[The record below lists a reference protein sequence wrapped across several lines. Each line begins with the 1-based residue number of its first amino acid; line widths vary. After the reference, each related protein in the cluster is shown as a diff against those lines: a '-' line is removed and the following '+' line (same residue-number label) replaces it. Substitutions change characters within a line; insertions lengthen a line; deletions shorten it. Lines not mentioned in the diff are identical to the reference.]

1 MSYAIIFTKMNGLT
15 YQDVVAQIKDRLD
28 IVDVVSKYVILKK
41 SGGNYWGCCPFHNEK
56 TPSFSVSPAKQIYK
70 CFGCGEGGDVLSFLM
85 KINNQSFAEVVKE
98 QAEILGIE
106 LPNNFDKSKDNKDIK
121 EQIYSCMKDAAEFY
135 KKTLL
140 ENKTSE
146 AYQYLANRG
155 ITDENIE
162 TYRLGFAPNA
172 YDALQKFLKVKH
184 NEEIQE
190 KAGLIIKRENG
201 NGFIDRFRNRI
212 TIPIFDEKG
221 NIVAFGARA
230 IEAGQNP
237 KYLNSPE
244 TLVYNKSHVLYGLY
258 HAKEAI
264 KEKDSI
270 VIMEGYFDVIS
281 AQVNGVKNAVGA
293 CGTALTDS
301 HVKLISRYTQSRKI
315 YLAFDTDKAGQMA
328 TKRGAEV
335 IKEAFSGLGNIKQFD
350 ESFASTSEN
359 TDRYSCELRV
369 VVPPEGKDPDEFIRE
384 NGAEAYAQV
393 LRQAPLLVDFQIESV
408 LKAYQKGMS
417 PVEKS
422 AIVKE
427 VLPYLLEIGN
437 NIVRDEYVKIV
448 SSRLDI
454 TENSLQKELL
464 NSSGKGLNNTYSQ
477 KPKPQ
482 TQLAPIVKKSLNIS
496 EKAQKNLLS
505 MYLINESSYN
515 IQTLNSILKE
525 VEYTNDTLIIVKDTI
540 DKLVGRVN
548 NVKELI
554 ETLYTEFAEDYEVKD
569 IITDLIYL
577 SDSFKNLSDK
587 DFKIAINEN
596 IETIKSFKEKELK
609 SHLRSQYKQVND
621 DDIKAIEQQI
631 QLKELL
637 KNKNKLRTGDN

>member
-1 MSYAIIFTKMNGLT
+1 MNTVT
-15 YQDVVAQIKDRLD
+15 YQDVVTQIKDRLD

-41 SGGNYWGCCPFHNEK
+41 QGGNYWGCCPFHNEK

-85 KINNQSFAEVVKE
+85 KINNQSFHEVVKE

-106 LPNNFDKSKDNKDIK
+106 LPSSFDKTKDNKDVK
-121 EQIYSCMKDAAEFY
+121 EQIYSCMKDSAEFF

-140 ENKTSE
+140 SDKNSV
-146 AYQYLANRG
+146 AYKYISGRS

-162 TYRLGFAPNA
+162 TYMLGFAPNS
-172 YDALQKFLKVKH
+172 YDALQQHLKGKYTEDVL
-184 NEEIQE
+184 E
-190 KAGLIIKRENG
+190 KAGLIIKRENN
-201 NGFIDRFRNRI
+201 NGYIDRFRNRI

-237 KYLNSPE
+237 KYLNSPD
-244 TLVYNKSHVLYGLY
+244 TLVYNKSHILYGLY
-258 HAKEAI
+258 QAKDAI
-264 KEKDSI
+264 KTNDAI

-301 HVKLISRYTQSRKI
+301 HVKMISRYTPSRRI
-315 YLAFDTDKAGQMA
+315 YLAFDTDKAGQNA
-328 TKRGAEV
+328 AKRGAQV
-335 IKEAFSGLGNIKQFD
+335 IKDAFAGLGNIKQFD
-350 ESFASTSEN
+350 ESFGSFSSSN
-359 TDRYSCELRV
+359 DRYACEIRV

-384 NGAEAYAQV
+384 NGAQAYQQV
-393 LRQAPLLVDFQIESV
+393 LEKAPLLIDFQIDSV
-408 LKAYQKGMS
+408 LNLYQKGIS

-422 AIVKE
+422 NIVKE
-427 VLPYLLEIGN
+427 VLPYLTEINN
-437 NIVRDEYVKIV
+437 NIVRGEYVKIV
-448 SSRLDI
+448 AGRLDI
-454 TENSLQKELL
+454 TEQALQNEMK
-464 NSSGKGLNNTYSQ
+464 KYLNNSQFNTYYS
-477 KPKPQ
+477 KPQ
-482 TQLAPIVKKSLNIS
+482 PQAQLAPIVKKSLNIS

-505 MYLINESSYN
+505 MYLVNESTYS
-515 IQTLNSILKE
+515 IQTLSNILKD
-525 VEYTNDTLIIVKDTI
+525 VDFTNETLIIVKNTI
-540 DKLVGRVN
+540 DKLVQRIN
-548 NVKELI
+548 NVKELT

-577 SDSFKNLSDK
+577 SDSFKDLSEK
-587 DFKIAINEN
+587 DFKTAINEN
-596 IETIKSFKEKELK
+596 IETINAFKEKEVK
-609 SHLRSQYKQVND
+609 NHLRSQYKEVND
-621 DDIKAIEQQI
+621 DDIKAIEKQI

>member
-41 SGGNYWGCCPFHNEK
+41 SGGNYWGCCPFHHEK